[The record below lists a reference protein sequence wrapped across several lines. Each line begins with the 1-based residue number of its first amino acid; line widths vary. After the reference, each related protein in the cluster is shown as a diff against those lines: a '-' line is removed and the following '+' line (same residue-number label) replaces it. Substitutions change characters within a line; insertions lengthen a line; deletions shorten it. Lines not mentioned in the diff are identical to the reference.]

1 MGEGSRDTLSH
12 FMLQKL
18 VYTPT
23 GCVARL
29 EYRLIVTC
37 RPFTTR
43 ELCSVFVVV
52 FRPIPDEDE
61 QNKSNPGPLLTLN
74 GMILF
79 ITYSPLFVSTG
90 SSEYLKRTLKF

>member
-1 MGEGSRDTLSH
+1 
-12 FMLQKL
+12 MLQGWGKGAGIL
-18 VYTPT
+18 PVTS
-23 GCVARL
+23 CFRNWFILRL
-29 EYRLIVTC
+29 DVSLGSSTDC

>member
-1 MGEGSRDTLSH
+1 MGEGSKDTPSH

-18 VYTPT
+18 GYTPT

-37 RPFTTR
+37 RPFATR
-43 ELCSVFVVV
+43 ELCSVFVV

-90 SSEYLKRTLKF
+90 SLVLKKDT